1 MATVVN
7 RKDFR
12 VSEKNKKMI
21 ASRFGLRHSWSCLR
35 HFSSMRVIVFLILF
49 TGGVKL
55 YTQSHEWI
63 QHEGN
68 SIARMGISNFAQD
81 QLGEVVYA
89 DLPSIGS
96 TFSQGQTICTLES
109 VKAVGEVYAPISSEV
124 LEINEKLGDKPNLIN
139 ESPEDEGWL
148 LKLRFEG
155 DFNSFSKKWM
165 DSNKYKESLNH

>member
-1 MATVVN
+1 
-7 RKDFR
+7 
-12 VSEKNKKMI
+12 MI
-21 ASRFGLRHSWSCLR
+21 ASRLGLRHSWSHTR
-35 HFSSMRVIVFLILF
+35 QFSSMFACARGFKLI
-49 TGGVKL
+49 GGVKL

-63 QHEGN
+63 QRESG

-89 DLPSIGS
+89 DLPSAGS

-109 VKAVGEVYAPISSEV
+109 VKAVGEVYTPMDSEV
-124 LEINEKLGDKPNLIN
+124 VEINEKLADKPNLIN

-155 DFNSFSKKWM
+155 DFDSFSKKWM
-165 DSNKYKESLNH
+165 ETSKYQETLNH